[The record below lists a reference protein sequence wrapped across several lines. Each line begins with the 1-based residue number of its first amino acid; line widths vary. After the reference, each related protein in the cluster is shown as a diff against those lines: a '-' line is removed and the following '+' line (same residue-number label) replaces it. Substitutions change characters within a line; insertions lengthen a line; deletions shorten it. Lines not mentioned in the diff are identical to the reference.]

1 MMRRGAVGVVVALGL
16 AGCGGSS
23 HGSSHPAAA
32 AAAAPA
38 AAAAAG
44 GSTVSS
50 ASASASARPAA
61 AAADQS
67 GQQAPAPKPRRHHAA
82 ARPLKVVSGTGGVSV
97 PATHIT
103 LATAAPLAR
112 TTFASEA
119 DGVCRSYRREV
130 AGKGGASTLPA
141 QERVY
146 ATVVDDATR
155 ALVRLQQLS
164 PPAAQRPLFLRYLAL
179 TGGAVD
185 DFAAA
190 QRRSRSTSVT
200 TGNKVEARDLRTFA
214 LLARRVTAARAVARE
229 LGLRVCGSAGSDW
242 L

>member
-1 MMRRGAVGVVVALGL
+1 MIRRGAVAVVVAVGVGV

-23 HGSSHPAAA
+23 HGSAHPAA
-32 AAAAPA
+32 A

-44 GSTVSS
+44 GSTV
-50 ASASASARPAA
+50 ASARPPAA
-61 AAADQS
+61 SNRS
-67 GQQAPAPKPRRHHAA
+67 GQQAPASKPRRHPAA
-82 ARPLKVVSGTGGVSV
+82 ARPLKVVSGTGGVIV
-97 PATHIT
+97 PAAHIT
-103 LATAAPLAR
+103 LATAAPLVR
-112 TTFASEA
+112 TSFVSEA
-119 DGVCRSYRREV
+119 DGVCRDYRGEV

-141 QERVY
+141 QEKIY
-146 ATVVDDATR
+146 ATVVNDATR
-155 ALVRLQQLS
+155 ALVRLQRLS
-164 PPAAQRPLFLRYLAL
+164 PPAAQRSLFLRYLAL

-190 QRRSRSTSVT
+190 QNRSRSTSKA

-214 LLARRVTAARAVARE
+214 LLARRVTAARAVARQ